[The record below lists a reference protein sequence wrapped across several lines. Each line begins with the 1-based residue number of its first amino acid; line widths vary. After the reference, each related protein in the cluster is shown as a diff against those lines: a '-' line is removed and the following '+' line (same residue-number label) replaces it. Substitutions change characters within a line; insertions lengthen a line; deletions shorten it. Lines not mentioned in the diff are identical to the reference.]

1 MKIQLFLL
9 TTILISTFTVVNSFP
24 SASAASSII
33 FPPFPSKNQC
43 CNKPGIISVGGTGT
57 KTVNPDIATFTI
69 TTSGKGKTSQAAQSN
84 ANTKTNAVLTTL
96 SGLTIPSADIQTSW
110 ISINP

>member
-1 MKIQLFLL
+1 MKIQLFFL
-9 TTILISTFTVVNSFP
+9 TTILISTFTVINSQP
-24 SASAASSII
+24 SASAASSIF
-33 FPPFPSKNQC
+33 FPPTNQC

-57 KTVNPDIATFTI
+57 KTVTPDIATFTI
-69 TTSGKGKTSQAAQSN
+69 TTSGKGKTTQTAQSN
-84 ANTKTNAVLTTL
+84 ANTQTNAVLTTL